1 MYANKFKS
9 PLMIMKQK
17 SVVNASIVG
26 CFAFVLTIALT
37 LPAPGQSFLSRQRQT
52 TDITADVSLQE
63 DTEKEPSPQFEP
75 EPGLSIDEQPS
86 ATGESVHDGSSDVSG
101 DSGMMT
107 EYQTDLSFQALYE
120 IEMLIKEGRYNFALA
135 RLEKL
140 RVNSGELIWA
150 YIEFQMNEFRLFLQI
165 KAHFHLGNMS
175 EVEKLS
181 EKYITNYGNA
191 DHLHWVI
198 YYLSSVRFSQK
209 KPLQFVYLVTE
220 DFFKELPTRERH
232 NLRKF
237 LIEDALR
244 NEEYLTAVNFL
255 EDEEGNILKAYR
267 PLVGEILSK
276 IDDIDDIDHILDRY
290 QNTTLINQLRLRK
303 IQIMVRNNNM
313 TAALDYFNQLY
324 MDMTIDAGTQSEF
337 NDITDFVRF
346 SINTEPRKI
355 GVILPLSHRSF
366 RRYAIEVM
374 DGLQLALQDVK
385 IDGRP
390 VELVIKDSSQRDS
403 HPDFLKLTPKRQL
416 LEKQQLVKSQVR
428 DLVENQHVIAILG
441 PLARSTSLAAGEAA
455 QQYKVPVISFSI
467 TENIGEE
474 FPSLFRFQ
482 KSQLQEARVIAR
494 YAVDYLQA
502 RRFVLFYEDNKK
514 GFEVMQAFRDEIESA
529 GCEVTGIAQIRRNQ
543 VDFNDTFKSFT
554 GGFEVLSEEE
564 EEELKLTR
572 ENPEPVI
579 DFDAVFLPVDTRPLK
594 VIIDFAKLF
603 DADKVWFLAGS
614 EINVRENQLLS
625 STYRLRF
632 VDAFP
637 VSNRKTLLQPFF
649 ESHWRFFNFR
659 QDYYPPTDY
668 TIFGYE
674 ALEIVTKL
682 LDATEYRNREA
693 LRDALRNL
701 ENFKVLTGY
710 VNTEVNG
717 ELAKELKILKIQN
730 TDTVEAF

>member
-1 MYANKFKS
+1 
-9 PLMIMKQK
+9 MKQK
-17 SVVNASIVG
+17 SFIYAYSVG
-26 CFAFVLTIALT
+26 LLIFALTIIFA
-37 LPAPGQSFLSRQRQT
+37 LPASGQSFLSRQRQV
-52 TDITADVSLQE
+52 TDLTADVTFQQ
-63 DTEKEPSPQFEP
+63 DTETGRTPEIEP
-75 EPGLSIDEQPS
+75 ETGISIDEQPP
-86 ATGESVHDGSSDVSG
+86 AAGEFLQDMSTDVSG
-101 DSGMMT
+101 DFGIPADT
-107 EYQTDLSFQALYE
+107 QNYLSFQSLYE
-120 IEMLIKEGRYNFALA
+120 IENLIKEGQYNFALA
-135 RLEKL
+135 KLENLTIDSK
-140 RVNSGELIWA
+140 EFFWA
-150 YIEFQMNEFRLFLQI
+150 YMEFQLNELRLFLEI
-165 KAHFHLGNMS
+165 KAHFHLGNRS
-175 EVEKLS
+175 EVERLS
-181 EKYITNYGNA
+181 EKYITHYSNA
-191 DHLHWVI
+191 DHYHWVY
-198 YYLSSVRFSQK
+198 YYLSSVLFSQK
-209 KPLQFVYLVTE
+209 KPLQYVYLVTE
-220 DFFKELPTRERH
+220 DFFKDLPTRERQ

-244 NEEYLTAVNFL
+244 NEDYLTAVNFL

-267 PLVGEILSK
+267 PLVGEILAK
-276 IDDIDDIDHILDRY
+276 INDIEDIDHILDRY

-313 TAALDYFNQLY
+313 TSALDFFNQLY
-324 MDMTIDAGTQSEF
+324 VDMTIDAGTQSEF
-337 NDITDFVRF
+337 NDIADFIRF

-355 GVILPLSHRSF
+355 GVILPLSHRLF
-366 RRYAIEVM
+366 RRYAREVM
-374 DGLQLALQDVK
+374 DGLQLALQDVM
-385 IDGRP
+385 IDGQP

-441 PLARSTSLAAGEAA
+441 PLARSTSLAAGAAA
-455 QQYKVPVISFSI
+455 QQYKVPVISFSL

-514 GFEVMQAFRDEIESA
+514 GFEVMQAFRDEIVSA
-529 GCEVTGIAQIRRNQ
+529 GCEVVGISQIKRNQ
-543 VDFNDTFKSFT
+543 VDFNDAFKSFT
-554 GGFEVLSEEE
+554 GGFEILSEEE
-564 EEELKLTR
+564 EEELKLMR
-572 ENPEPVI
+572 ENPVPVI
-579 DFDAVFLPVDTRPLK
+579 DFDAIFLPVDTRPLK

-625 STYRLRF
+625 NTYRLRF

-649 ESHWRFFNFR
+649 ESHWRFFNYR

-674 ALEIVTKL
+674 ALEVVTKL
-682 LDATEYRNREA
+682 LDVTEYRNREA

-701 ENFKVLTGY
+701 ESFKVLTGY
-710 VNTEVNG
+710 VNADVNG
-717 ELAKELKILKIQN
+717 ELAKELKILRIRN
-730 TDTVEAF
+730 TETVEAF